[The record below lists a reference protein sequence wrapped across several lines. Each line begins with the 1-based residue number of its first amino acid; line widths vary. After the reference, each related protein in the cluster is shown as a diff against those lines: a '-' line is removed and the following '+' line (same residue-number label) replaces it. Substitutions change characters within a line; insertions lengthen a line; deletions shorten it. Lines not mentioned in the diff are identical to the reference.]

1 MSTRNPTRPRHH
13 YPPVEEWVNI
23 VSHAAGLLLGIA
35 GLVFLVLRATTHGNA
50 WHVASFAVFGGSLV
64 VLYAASTIYH
74 SSRNEIRR
82 ARLRTLD
89 HAAIY
94 VLIAGTYTPFTLV
107 TLEGPVGWTL
117 FAVTWGMA
125 AVGITLKLFFTGRYN
140 LVSTLMYI
148 FMGWVMLFAVRPL
161 IDAFGGDGMA
171 WLIAGGIAYTLGA
184 IFYSI
189 PRLPFGHAIFHVFV
203 LVGSGCH
210 FVAVYFFVL
219 PTSTLA

>member
-1 MSTRNPTRPRHH
+1 MARLPLPRHHH
-13 YPPVEEWVNI
+13 YPPVEEWLNI

-35 GLVFLVLRATTHGNA
+35 AFVLLVVRAATHGNA
-50 WHVASFAVFGGSLV
+50 LHVVSFAVFGASLI

-74 SSRNEIRR
+74 SSRNELRR

-117 FAVTWGMA
+117 FGITWGMA
-125 AVGITLKLFFTGRYN
+125 AVGITLKLFFTGRYD
-140 LVSTLMYI
+140 LVSTLMYV
-148 FMGWVMLFAVRPL
+148 FMGWVILFALEPL
-161 IDAFGGDGMA
+161 IEAFQGDGMI
-171 WLIAGGIAYTLGA
+171 WLVAGGIAYTLGA
-184 IFYSI
+184 LFYSI
-189 PRLPFGHAIFHVFV
+189 PRLPFGHAIFHLFV
-203 LVGSGCH
+203 LGGSVCH

-219 PTSTLA
+219 PKPSLA